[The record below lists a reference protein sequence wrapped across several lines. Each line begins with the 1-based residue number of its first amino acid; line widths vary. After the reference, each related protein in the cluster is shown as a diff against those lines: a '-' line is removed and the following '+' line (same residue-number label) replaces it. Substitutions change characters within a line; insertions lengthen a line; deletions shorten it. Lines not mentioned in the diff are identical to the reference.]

1 MNDALEA
8 FIIVL
13 HDLLVMSPSYF
24 VFEME
29 SIRCAITATTLKQ
42 FKKSRRR
49 LIIKSSVIAGIF
61 VSFSLA
67 AAFLDSFME
76 NNINEQSSLAQKGLY
91 LFGAVL

>member
-1 MNDALEA
+1 MNVALEVV
-8 FIIVL
+8 IIVL

-49 LIIKSSVIAGIF
+49 LIIKSSVIASIF

-76 NNINEQSSLAQKGLY
+76 NNLNEKASSTQKGLY